1 MYKTKEFELII
12 AIISCSLTFT
22 VILSFAIFPKMWS
35 KIFMRIILY
44 AAISV
49 FIANATVLSTDP
61 EEYYLCYFQGFF
73 QQFFYPASWLW
84 TTILSYLIYC
94 LVMNGKV
101 EMEELKMHLICWG
114 IPLCSTLL
122 PLTTST
128 YQRGN
133 DDDGFCWLLE
143 RNHSLRQWNTFWE
156 VLTFGCIAFVCT
168 ACMVYW
174 GVLMYHKVHSDASQC
189 SPAVINAMR
198 TLFIYPI
205 IIVMFWMPQALLNTF
220 DPDLPAKS
228 RKVVGVNSLAI
239 LQGGV
244 SAIAFF
250 YNSKETRSNWV
261 NLFITIF
268 PFCAKFCA
276 SSKAAK
282 NTTDENN
289 PGLSR
294 ATIVYTVDEDFEGD
308 DYYTG
313 KSESAADSNSR
324 PTDLS
329 AVISPLSDLTIST
342 YGGQS
347 VDWKDGND
355 QL

>member
-1 MYKTKEFELII
+1 
-12 AIISCSLTFT
+12 
-22 VILSFAIFPKMWS
+22 
-35 KIFMRIILY
+35 
-44 AAISV
+44 
-49 FIANATVLSTDP
+49 
-61 EEYYLCYFQGFF
+61 
-73 QQFFYPASWLW
+73 
-84 TTILSYLIYC
+84 
-94 LVMNGKV
+94 MNGKV

-143 RNHSLRQWNTFWE
+143 RNHSLRQWNEFWE

-174 GVLMYHKVHSDASQC
+174 GVLMYMKVNSDASQC

-261 NLFITIF
+261 NLFITVF
-268 PFCAKFCA
+268 PFCAKYCA

-282 NTTDENN
+282 PTADDNN
-289 PGLSR
+289 QGQSR
-294 ATIVYTVDEDFEGD
+294 ATIVYAVDEDFEGD

-313 KSESAADSNSR
+313 KSESAVDSSSR

-329 AVISPLSDLTIST
+329 AVISPLSDLTVST
-342 YGGQS
+342 YGGHS
-347 VDWKDGND
+347 DWKDGND